1 MRKPDSTDPILRE
14 IELLRADLRRHEHL
28 YYVLDH
34 PEISDA
40 AYDGM
45 LRRLQELE
53 TAHPE
58 YDSVDSPTQRVGG
71 AVREGFVKVRHSS
84 PMLSLDNALN
94 EQELAE
100 FDGRVRE
107 LLAGEPY
114 SYVAERRSMQ
124 TGV

>member
-40 AYDGM
+40 EYDGM
-45 LRRLQELE
+45 LRRLKELE

-58 YDSVDSPTQRVGG
+58 FDSADSPTR
-71 AVREGFVKVRHSS
+71 A
-84 PMLSLDNALN
+84 
-94 EQELAE
+94 
-100 FDGRVRE
+100 
-107 LLAGEPY
+107 
-114 SYVAERRSMQ
+114 
-124 TGV
+124 T